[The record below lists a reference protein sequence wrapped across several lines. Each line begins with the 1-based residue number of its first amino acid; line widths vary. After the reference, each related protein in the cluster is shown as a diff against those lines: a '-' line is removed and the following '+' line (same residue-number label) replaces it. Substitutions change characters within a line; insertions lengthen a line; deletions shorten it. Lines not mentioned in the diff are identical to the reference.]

1 MRKVVKPSK
10 QNNNR
15 KNTGN
20 AFKAIGLVSAIG
32 IDLTVCTLGGFYAGK
47 WLDAK
52 LGGSGIWTGVSVLV
66 GLVVGA
72 LSIALVI
79 GKVLRDK

>member
-1 MRKVVKPSK
+1 M
-10 QNNNR
+10 
-15 KNTGN
+15 
-20 AFKAIGLVSAIG
+20 VSAIG
-32 IDLTVCTLGGFYAGK
+32 IDLTICTLGGFYAGK

-52 LGGSGIWTGVSVLV
+52 LGGSGIWIGVSVLA

-79 GKVLRDK
+79 GKVLRDNHE